1 MVPAVLRVSFVVL
14 FPCTSRTFKEPSGLC
29 AIGIGGPKGSRLGL
43 GLPFYGSASSGH
55 PKSSVLHMSRIAPT
69 PDSADFLPVTP
80 STDPTE
86 ERALA
91 WIGDAV
97 LGLFA
102 REHVLKRLGR
112 IDTPAF
118 LDLTSNAFLSALG
131 RATRVEAEVGLVY
144 QRDGLAGAFTY
155 IEARILP
162 HWRVQEAKRVRQRK
176 KE

>member
-1 MVPAVLRVSFVVL
+1 
-14 FPCTSRTFKEPSGLC
+14 
-29 AIGIGGPKGSRLGL
+29 
-43 GLPFYGSASSGH
+43 
-55 PKSSVLHMSRIAPT
+55 MSRIAPP
-69 PDSADFLPVTP
+69 PDSPDFFPVTP
-80 STDPTE
+80 TTDPTE

-118 LDLTSNAFLSALG
+118 LDLTSNAFLSAFG

-144 QRDGLAGAFTY
+144 QREGLAGAFSY

-162 HWRVQEAKRVRQRK
+162 HWRVQEAKRIRQRK
-176 KE
+176 KA